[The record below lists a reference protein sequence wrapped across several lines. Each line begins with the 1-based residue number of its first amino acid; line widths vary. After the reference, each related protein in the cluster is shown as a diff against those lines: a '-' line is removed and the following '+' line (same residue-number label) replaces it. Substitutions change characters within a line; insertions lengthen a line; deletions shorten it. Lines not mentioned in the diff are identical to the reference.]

1 MKITRDVIT
10 DLLPA
15 YLTGEAS
22 ADTRA
27 LIEEYLEEDREFA
40 RIIEH
45 SKEERIKEMLG
56 TNQLILPVSHEVE
69 TLSRLRARLRRRLIL
84 TAVTA
89 SCLVGAGALMF
100 SYQLSQRTGDWT
112 RYADGLVV
120 LICAGGGIMYSLY
133 TYLRSPRLQLRDLNL
148 RSPFGWF
155 LIASGLASASLSLW
169 SRDWKLLIIGAFGVM
184 VGIDW
189 MRIEGRV
196 RRR

>member
-112 RYADGLVV
+112 RYADGLAA
-120 LICAGGGIMYSLY
+120 LSCAGGIMYWLY

-155 LIASGLASASLSLW
+155 LIASGLASASLLLW

>member
-112 RYADGLVV
+112 RDAEGLAA
-120 LICAGGGIMYSLY
+120 LICAGGIMYWLY

-148 RSPFGWF
+148 RSPWGWF
-155 LIASGLASASLSLW
+155 LIASGLAAASLSLW
-169 SRDWKLLIIGAFGVM
+169 SRDWKPLIIGALAVM

>member
-112 RYADGLVV
+112 RDAEGPAA
-120 LICAGGGIMYSLY
+120 LICAGGIMYSLY

-155 LIASGLASASLSLW
+155 LIASGLAAASPSLW
-169 SRDWKLLIIGAFGVM
+169 SRDWKPLILGAFAVM
-184 VGIDW
+184 VGINW